1 MTATTLFG
9 ERFGRTPDGLWSA
22 PGRVNLIGEHTDYN
36 NGMVLPFAIDARA
49 ELAAGTVDEPVIRIV
64 TAQRPGA
71 IVEAPLAVLSPGSAA
86 ATGWPAYI
94 FGAAWAL
101 NEAGIE
107 VSGAEL
113 ALDSAVPVG
122 AGLSSSAAIECATAL
137 ALTGLAGVHL
147 TPSDLA
153 RLCQRAENAFV
164 GVPSG
169 LMDQMASAA
178 CRKGNLLFFDIGAD
192 STEHIPFQPE
202 ESGLQMLT
210 VDTKAHHSLADG
222 EYAKRRASCEQ
233 AAELLGLNSLRDID
247 NLPSALAVLGT
258 TSAFDATE
266 RAVLVRRVRHVV
278 TENARV
284 LAVVRRL
291 RTPGCDWA
299 AVGADLTAS
308 HVSLRDDYQVSSV
321 ELDTAVDAALSAG
334 ALGARMTGAGFGGS
348 TIALVPVERVND
360 VTTKVESAFAAAD
373 FAVPAIRLVSPA
385 NGAGRDS

>member
-9 ERFGRTPDGLWSA
+9 DRFARPSDGVWSA

-36 NGMVLPFAIDARA
+36 NGLVLPFAIDARA
-49 ELAAGTVDEPVIRIV
+49 ELAAGTIDEPVIRVV

-94 FGAAWAL
+94 FGAVWAL
-101 NEAGIE
+101 MEAGIE

-113 ALDSAVPVG
+113 ALDSSVPVG
-122 AGLSSSAAIECATAL
+122 AGLSSSAAMECATAL
-137 ALTGLAGVHL
+137 AVSELAGVHL

-178 CRKGNLLFFDIGAD
+178 CRKGNLLFFDIGAN

-222 EYAKRRASCEQ
+222 EYAKRRASCER

-247 NLPSALAVLGT
+247 NLPAALAVLST
-258 TSAFDATE
+258 ASSLDPTE
-266 RAVLVRRVRHVV
+266 RDVLVRRVRHVV

-284 LAVVRRL
+284 LEVVQRL
-291 RTPGCDWA
+291 RTPGCDWV
-299 AVGADLTAS
+299 AVGDDLTAS
-308 HVSLRDDYQVSSV
+308 HTSLREDYQVSSV
-321 ELDTAVDAALSAG
+321 ELDTAVDAALRAG
-334 ALGARMTGAGFGGS
+334 ALGARMTGGGFGGS
-348 TIALVPVERVND
+348 TIALVPVERVDD
-360 VTTKVESAFAAAD
+360 VSSQVENAFAAAG
-373 FAVPAIRLVSPA
+373 FTAPVIRPVSPA
-385 NGAGRDS
+385 DGASRDN